1 MTAGSLLTT
10 IVAFVFALAVL
21 VVFHE
26 LGHYTLARVFNV
38 KVLRFSFGFGKTLW
52 SRRAGSDRTEWA
64 ICLFPLGGY
73 VKMLDER
80 EAPVEPIEFNRT
92 FNRQRLHA
100 RALIVLA
107 GPVANL
113 LLAVVFYLVLAMGG
127 IADFRAQ
134 IAQPPV
140 ASAADNAGLTEGDL
154 VLAANNEPVAS
165 WTDLR
170 WLTMRSVLDGQPL
183 QLELLGENGVH
194 RQVSVIIPDV
204 LLHAPDQD
212 ALRGLGLQLP
222 RPKLPAIVGPV
233 QPGSAAMLAGILS
246 GDRLLAADGS
256 PINEWSDFAQVA
268 RSSPGRE
275 LTLSIERDGERLT
288 IMATPAG
295 IDEGGKTVGRLGV
308 GVLIPADYQDAR
320 SIVVNHN
327 LWQAVGYGLRQT
339 WDTSLLT
346 LRFMGRMLTGDVSW
360 RNISGPVTIA
370 DYAGQSAHLGVSSYV
385 RFLALI
391 SISLGVLNLLP
402 IPVLD
407 GGHLLYYLIEAFKGR
422 ALSDRAMEIGQ
433 QLGMTILALLM
444 MFAFYND
451 FNRLLSS

>member
-10 IVAFVFALAVL
+10 VVAFVFALALL

-52 SRRAGSDRTEWA
+52 SHRAGADGTEWA

-80 EAPVEPIEFNRT
+80 EAPVEPNEINRA
-92 FNRQRLHA
+92 FNRQSLPA
-100 RALIVLA
+100 RALIVVA
-107 GPVANL
+107 GPIANL
-113 LLAVVFYLVLAMGG
+113 VLAVVFYLVLAMGG

-134 IAQPPV
+134 IGQPP
-140 ASAADNAGLTEGDL
+140 ALSAAANAGLVDGDL
-154 VLAANNEPVAS
+154 VLAANNEPVVS

-170 WLTMRSVLDGQPL
+170 WLAMRSVLDGLPL
-183 QLELLGENGVH
+183 QLDLLAVNGVH
-194 RQVSVIIPDV
+194 RQVSVVIPDV
-204 LLHAPDQD
+204 LLNAPDQD
-212 ALRGLGLQLP
+212 TLRGLGLMLP
-222 RPKLPAIVGPV
+222 RPHLPAMVGPV
-233 QPGSAAMLAGILS
+233 QSGSAAMAAGIRS
-246 GDRLLAADGS
+246 GDQVLAVDGS
-256 PINEWSDFAQVA
+256 PVREWADFAQFA
-268 RSSPGRE
+268 REAPGRQ
-275 LTLSIERDGERLT
+275 LALSIRRDGQTVT
-288 IMATPAG
+288 ILATPAG
-295 IDEGGKTVGRLGV
+295 TDEGGKTVGRLGV
-308 GVLIPADYQDAR
+308 GVLIPPDYKDER
-320 SIVVNHN
+320 GIVVDHN
-327 LWQAVGYGLRQT
+327 LWQATGYGLRQT
-339 WDTSLLT
+339 WDTSVLT
-346 LRFMGRMLTGDVSW
+346 LRFMGRMLTGGVSW

-433 QLGMTILALLM
+433 QLGMTVLALLM